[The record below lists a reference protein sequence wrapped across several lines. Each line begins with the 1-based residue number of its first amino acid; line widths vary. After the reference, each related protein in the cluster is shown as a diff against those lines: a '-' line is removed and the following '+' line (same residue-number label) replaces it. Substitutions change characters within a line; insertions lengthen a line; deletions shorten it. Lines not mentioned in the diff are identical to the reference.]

1 MRQAVPLDLP
11 LPKGSSCASGKVLSI
26 SRKAYNRQTPRPL
39 FKKWRTPNGSAS
51 SRPSSA
57 RRRRTRARARGDP
70 SRHSCTPRARLRDRA
85 HRGPDLRLSQE
96 ERHRRDR
103 HGARQ
108 GLRHRRD
115 RGQPSR
121 PHHRHPCRHG
131 RPADERRLRQAL
143 GEHGCRPRPLPRHDG
158 HTTWLLGAA
167 RWLAAHNDFPGRI
180 VLVHQAAEEAGTGA
194 KALVEAGLIEKYGIE
209 EIYGGHTEPNL
220 PKGVIGF
227 KPGPLQ
233 AASDSVYITLRGKG
247 THGGRPHLGVDP
259 IPVAAQIVTALQ
271 TIVSRKV
278 DPIESAVVS
287 ICSINCGNF
296 KANNV
301 VQSELTMSG
310 TVRTFLPEI
319 RDLAEENIRAMVTGI
334 ATANGCTVEL
344 VYDRMIGSVINGEEQ
359 TIAAHEVTKA
369 LLGEDNVRIIRPF
382 MSSEDFSEYL
392 NRIPGAIIRVG
403 IRDEE
408 HQVSLHNQQM
418 DFNDE
423 VLPVAVSVVANM
435 AVRRLEALAAR

>member
-1 MRQAVPLDLP
+1 MALLLQDRLLPGVAELVPELEEIRHDIHAHPELGFETERTVGLICDYHRKSGIVEIDTELVKGCVIAVIE
-11 LPKGSSCASGKVLSI
+11 G
-26 SRKAYNRQTPRPL
+26 
-39 FKKWRTPNGSAS
+39 
-51 SRPSSA
+51 SRPGHTIA
-57 RRRRTRARARGDP
+57 IRADMDALPMNDGCGKPWASTVAGRG
-70 SRHSCTPRARLRDRA
+70 HCC
-85 HRGPDLRLSQE
+85 G
-96 ERHRRDR
+96 
-103 HGARQ
+103 
-108 GLRHRRD
+108 
-115 RGQPSR
+115 
-121 PHHRHPCRHG
+121 
-131 RPADERRLRQAL
+131 
-143 GEHGCRPRPLPRHDG
+143 HDG

-334 ATANGCTVEL
+334 AAANGCTVEL
-344 VYDRMIGSVINGEEQ
+344 VYDRMIGSVSNGEEQ

>member
-1 MRQAVPLDLP
+1 MALLLQDRLLPGVAELVPELEEIRHDIHAHPELGFETERTVGLICDYHRKSGIVEIDTELVKGCVIAVIE
-11 LPKGSSCASGKVLSI
+11 G
-26 SRKAYNRQTPRPL
+26 
-39 FKKWRTPNGSAS
+39 
-51 SRPSSA
+51 SRPGHTIA
-57 RRRRTRARARGDP
+57 IRADMDALPMNDGCGKPWASTVAGRG
-70 SRHSCTPRARLRDRA
+70 HCC
-85 HRGPDLRLSQE
+85 G
-96 ERHRRDR
+96 
-103 HGARQ
+103 
-108 GLRHRRD
+108 
-115 RGQPSR
+115 
-121 PHHRHPCRHG
+121 
-131 RPADERRLRQAL
+131 
-143 GEHGCRPRPLPRHDG
+143 HDG

-194 KALVEAGLIEKYGIE
+194 KALVEAGFIEKYGIE

-334 ATANGCTVEL
+334 AAANGCTVEL

>member
-1 MRQAVPLDLP
+1 MALLLQDRLLPGVAELVPELEEIRHVIHAHPELGFETERTVGLICDYHRKSGIVEIDTELVKGCVIAVIE
-11 LPKGSSCASGKVLSI
+11 G
-26 SRKAYNRQTPRPL
+26 
-39 FKKWRTPNGSAS
+39 
-51 SRPSSA
+51 SRPGHTIA
-57 RRRRTRARARGDP
+57 IRADMDALPMNDGCGKPWASTVAGRG
-70 SRHSCTPRARLRDRA
+70 HCC
-85 HRGPDLRLSQE
+85 G
-96 ERHRRDR
+96 
-103 HGARQ
+103 
-108 GLRHRRD
+108 
-115 RGQPSR
+115 
-121 PHHRHPCRHG
+121 
-131 RPADERRLRQAL
+131 
-143 GEHGCRPRPLPRHDG
+143 HDG

-334 ATANGCTVEL
+334 AAANGCTVEL

>member
-1 MRQAVPLDLP
+1 MALLLQDRLLPGVAELVPELEEIRHDIHAHPELGFETERTVGLICDYHRKNGIVEIDTELVKGCVIAVIE
-11 LPKGSSCASGKVLSI
+11 G
-26 SRKAYNRQTPRPL
+26 
-39 FKKWRTPNGSAS
+39 
-51 SRPSSA
+51 SRPGHTIA
-57 RRRRTRARARGDP
+57 IRADMDALPMNDGCGKPWASTVAGRG
-70 SRHSCTPRARLRDRA
+70 HCC
-85 HRGPDLRLSQE
+85 G
-96 ERHRRDR
+96 
-103 HGARQ
+103 
-108 GLRHRRD
+108 
-115 RGQPSR
+115 
-121 PHHRHPCRHG
+121 
-131 RPADERRLRQAL
+131 
-143 GEHGCRPRPLPRHDG
+143 HDG

-278 DPIESAVVS
+278 NPIESAVVS

>member
-1 MRQAVPLDLP
+1 MALLLQDRLLPGVAELVPELEEIRHDIHAHPELGFETERTVGLICDYHRKSGIVEIDTELVKGCVIAVIE
-11 LPKGSSCASGKVLSI
+11 G
-26 SRKAYNRQTPRPL
+26 
-39 FKKWRTPNGSAS
+39 
-51 SRPSSA
+51 SRPGHTIA
-57 RRRRTRARARGDP
+57 IRADMDALPMNDGCGKPWASTVAGRG
-70 SRHSCTPRARLRDRA
+70 HCC
-85 HRGPDLRLSQE
+85 G
-96 ERHRRDR
+96 
-103 HGARQ
+103 
-108 GLRHRRD
+108 
-115 RGQPSR
+115 
-121 PHHRHPCRHG
+121 
-131 RPADERRLRQAL
+131 
-143 GEHGCRPRPLPRHDG
+143 HDG

-209 EIYGGHTEPNL
+209 EIYGGHAEPNL

-334 ATANGCTVEL
+334 AAANGCTVEL

>member
-1 MRQAVPLDLP
+1 MALLLQDRLLPGVAELVPELEEIRHDIHAHPELGFETERTVGLICDYHRKSGIVEIDTELVKGCVIAVIE
-11 LPKGSSCASGKVLSI
+11 G
-26 SRKAYNRQTPRPL
+26 
-39 FKKWRTPNGSAS
+39 
-51 SRPSSA
+51 SRPGHTIA
-57 RRRRTRARARGDP
+57 IRADMDALPMNDGCGKPWASTVAGRG
-70 SRHSCTPRARLRDRA
+70 HCC
-85 HRGPDLRLSQE
+85 G
-96 ERHRRDR
+96 
-103 HGARQ
+103 
-108 GLRHRRD
+108 
-115 RGQPSR
+115 
-121 PHHRHPCRHG
+121 
-131 RPADERRLRQAL
+131 
-143 GEHGCRPRPLPRHDG
+143 HDG

-209 EIYGGHTEPNL
+209 KIYGGHTEPNL

>member
-1 MRQAVPLDLP
+1 MALLLQDRLLPGVAELVPELEEIRHDIHAHHELGFETERTVGLICDYHRKSGIVEIDTELVKGCVIAVIE
-11 LPKGSSCASGKVLSI
+11 G
-26 SRKAYNRQTPRPL
+26 
-39 FKKWRTPNGSAS
+39 
-51 SRPSSA
+51 SRPGHTIA
-57 RRRRTRARARGDP
+57 IRADMDALPMNDGCGKPWASTVAGRG
-70 SRHSCTPRARLRDRA
+70 HCC
-85 HRGPDLRLSQE
+85 G
-96 ERHRRDR
+96 
-103 HGARQ
+103 
-108 GLRHRRD
+108 
-115 RGQPSR
+115 
-121 PHHRHPCRHG
+121 
-131 RPADERRLRQAL
+131 
-143 GEHGCRPRPLPRHDG
+143 HDG

-334 ATANGCTVEL
+334 AAANGCTVEL

>member
-1 MRQAVPLDLP
+1 MALLLQDRLLPGVAELVPELEEIRHDIHAHPELGFETERTVGLICDYHRKSGIVEIDTELVKGCVIAVIE
-11 LPKGSSCASGKVLSI
+11 G
-26 SRKAYNRQTPRPL
+26 
-39 FKKWRTPNGSAS
+39 
-51 SRPSSA
+51 SRPGHTIA
-57 RRRRTRARARGDP
+57 IRADMDALPMNDGCGKPWASTVAGRG
-70 SRHSCTPRARLRDRA
+70 HCC
-85 HRGPDLRLSQE
+85 G
-96 ERHRRDR
+96 
-103 HGARQ
+103 
-108 GLRHRRD
+108 
-115 RGQPSR
+115 
-121 PHHRHPCRHG
+121 
-131 RPADERRLRQAL
+131 
-143 GEHGCRPRPLPRHDG
+143 HDG

-408 HQVSLHNQQM
+408 HQVSLHNQQL

-423 VLPVAVSVVANM
+423 VLPVAVSVGANM

>member
-1 MRQAVPLDLP
+1 MALLLQDRLLPGVAELVPELEEIRHDIHAHPELGFETERTVGLICDYHRKSGIVEIDTELVKGCVIAVIE
-11 LPKGSSCASGKVLSI
+11 G
-26 SRKAYNRQTPRPL
+26 
-39 FKKWRTPNGSAS
+39 
-51 SRPSSA
+51 SRPGHTIA
-57 RRRRTRARARGDP
+57 IRADMDALPMNDGCGKPWASTVAGRG
-70 SRHSCTPRARLRDRA
+70 HCC
-85 HRGPDLRLSQE
+85 G
-96 ERHRRDR
+96 
-103 HGARQ
+103 
-108 GLRHRRD
+108 
-115 RGQPSR
+115 
-121 PHHRHPCRHG
+121 
-131 RPADERRLRQAL
+131 
-143 GEHGCRPRPLPRHDG
+143 HDG

-259 IPVAAQIVTALQ
+259 ISVAAQIVTALQ

-334 ATANGCTVEL
+334 AAANGCTVEL

>member
-1 MRQAVPLDLP
+1 MALLLQDRLLPGVAELVPELEEIRHDIHAHPELGFETERTVGLICDYHRKSGIVEIDTELVKGCVIAVIE
-11 LPKGSSCASGKVLSI
+11 G
-26 SRKAYNRQTPRPL
+26 
-39 FKKWRTPNGSAS
+39 
-51 SRPSSA
+51 SRPGHTIA
-57 RRRRTRARARGDP
+57 IRADMDALPMNDGCGKPWASTVAGRG
-70 SRHSCTPRARLRDRA
+70 HCCC
-85 HRGPDLRLSQE
+85 HV
-96 ERHRRDR
+96 
-103 HGARQ
+103 
-108 GLRHRRD
+108 
-115 RGQPSR
+115 
-121 PHHRHPCRHG
+121 
-131 RPADERRLRQAL
+131 
-143 GEHGCRPRPLPRHDG
+143 G

-167 RWLAAHNDFPGRI
+167 RWLAAHCDFPGRI

-334 ATANGCTVEL
+334 AAANGCTVEL

>member
-1 MRQAVPLDLP
+1 MALLLQDRLLPGVAELVPELEEIRHDIHAHPELGFETERTVGLICDYHRKSGIVEIDTELVKGCVIAVIE
-11 LPKGSSCASGKVLSI
+11 G
-26 SRKAYNRQTPRPL
+26 
-39 FKKWRTPNGSAS
+39 
-51 SRPSSA
+51 SRPGHTIA
-57 RRRRTRARARGDP
+57 IRADMDALPMNDGCGKPWASTVAGRG
-70 SRHSCTPRARLRDRA
+70 HCC
-85 HRGPDLRLSQE
+85 G
-96 ERHRRDR
+96 
-103 HGARQ
+103 
-108 GLRHRRD
+108 
-115 RGQPSR
+115 
-121 PHHRHPCRHG
+121 
-131 RPADERRLRQAL
+131 
-143 GEHGCRPRPLPRHDG
+143 HDG

-209 EIYGGHTEPNL
+209 EIYGDHTEPNL

-334 ATANGCTVEL
+334 AAANGCTVEL

>member
-1 MRQAVPLDLP
+1 MALLLQDRLLPGVAELVPELEEIRHDIHAHPELGFETERTVGLICDYHRKSGIVEIDTELVKGCVIAVIE
-11 LPKGSSCASGKVLSI
+11 G
-26 SRKAYNRQTPRPL
+26 
-39 FKKWRTPNGSAS
+39 
-51 SRPSSA
+51 SRPGHTIA
-57 RRRRTRARARGDP
+57 IRADMDALPMNDGCGKPWASTVAGRG
-70 SRHSCTPRARLRDRA
+70 HCC
-85 HRGPDLRLSQE
+85 G
-96 ERHRRDR
+96 
-103 HGARQ
+103 
-108 GLRHRRD
+108 
-115 RGQPSR
+115 
-121 PHHRHPCRHG
+121 
-131 RPADERRLRQAL
+131 
-143 GEHGCRPRPLPRHDG
+143 HDG

-209 EIYGGHTEPNL
+209 EIYGGHAEPNL

-233 AASDSVYITLRGKG
+233 AASDSVYITLRGTG

-334 ATANGCTVEL
+334 AAANGCTVEL

>member
-1 MRQAVPLDLP
+1 MALLLQDRLLPGVVELVPELEEIRHDIHAHPELGFETERTVGLICDYHRKSGIVEIDTELVKGCVIAVIE
-11 LPKGSSCASGKVLSI
+11 G
-26 SRKAYNRQTPRPL
+26 
-39 FKKWRTPNGSAS
+39 
-51 SRPSSA
+51 SRPGHTIA
-57 RRRRTRARARGDP
+57 IRADMDALPMNDGCGKPWASTVAGRG
-70 SRHSCTPRARLRDRA
+70 HCC
-85 HRGPDLRLSQE
+85 G
-96 ERHRRDR
+96 
-103 HGARQ
+103 
-108 GLRHRRD
+108 
-115 RGQPSR
+115 
-121 PHHRHPCRHG
+121 
-131 RPADERRLRQAL
+131 
-143 GEHGCRPRPLPRHDG
+143 HDG

-408 HQVSLHNQQM
+408 HQVSLHNQQR

>member
-1 MRQAVPLDLP
+1 MALLLQDRLLPGVAELVPELEEIRHDIHAHPEFGFETERTVGLICDYHRKSGIVEIDTELVKGCVIAVIE
-11 LPKGSSCASGKVLSI
+11 G
-26 SRKAYNRQTPRPL
+26 
-39 FKKWRTPNGSAS
+39 
-51 SRPSSA
+51 SRPGHTIA
-57 RRRRTRARARGDP
+57 IRADMDALPMNDGCGKPWASTVAGRG
-70 SRHSCTPRARLRDRA
+70 HCC
-85 HRGPDLRLSQE
+85 G
-96 ERHRRDR
+96 
-103 HGARQ
+103 
-108 GLRHRRD
+108 
-115 RGQPSR
+115 
-121 PHHRHPCRHG
+121 
-131 RPADERRLRQAL
+131 
-143 GEHGCRPRPLPRHDG
+143 HDG

>member
-1 MRQAVPLDLP
+1 MALLLQDRLLPGVAELVPELEEIRHDIHAHPELGFETERTVGLICDYHRKSGIVEIDTELVKGCVIAVIE
-11 LPKGSSCASGKVLSI
+11 G
-26 SRKAYNRQTPRPL
+26 
-39 FKKWRTPNGSAS
+39 
-51 SRPSSA
+51 SRPGHTIA
-57 RRRRTRARARGDP
+57 IRADMDALPMNDGCGKPWASTVAGRG
-70 SRHSCTPRARLRDRA
+70 HCC
-85 HRGPDLRLSQE
+85 G
-96 ERHRRDR
+96 
-103 HGARQ
+103 
-108 GLRHRRD
+108 
-115 RGQPSR
+115 
-121 PHHRHPCRHG
+121 
-131 RPADERRLRQAL
+131 
-143 GEHGCRPRPLPRHDG
+143 HDG

-220 PKGVIGF
+220 LKGVIGF

-247 THGGRPHLGVDP
+247 THGGRPHLGVDL

-334 ATANGCTVEL
+334 AAANGCTVEL

>member
-1 MRQAVPLDLP
+1 MALLLQDRLLPGVAELVPELEEIRHDIHAHPELGFETERTVGLICDYHRKSGIVEIDTELVKGCVIAVIE
-11 LPKGSSCASGKVLSI
+11 G
-26 SRKAYNRQTPRPL
+26 
-39 FKKWRTPNGSAS
+39 
-51 SRPSSA
+51 SRPGHTIA
-57 RRRRTRARARGDP
+57 IRADMDALPMNDGCGKPWASTVAGRG
-70 SRHSCTPRARLRDRA
+70 HCC
-85 HRGPDLRLSQE
+85 G
-96 ERHRRDR
+96 
-103 HGARQ
+103 
-108 GLRHRRD
+108 
-115 RGQPSR
+115 
-121 PHHRHPCRHG
+121 
-131 RPADERRLRQAL
+131 
-143 GEHGCRPRPLPRHDG
+143 HDG

-209 EIYGGHTEPNL
+209 EIYGGHAEPNL

-278 DPIESAVVS
+278 DPIESTVVS

-334 ATANGCTVEL
+334 AAANGCTVEL

>member
-1 MRQAVPLDLP
+1 MALLLQDRLLPGVAELVPELEEIRHDIHAHPELGFETERTVGLICDYHMKSGIVEIDTELVKGCVIAVIE
-11 LPKGSSCASGKVLSI
+11 G
-26 SRKAYNRQTPRPL
+26 
-39 FKKWRTPNGSAS
+39 
-51 SRPSSA
+51 SRPGHTIA
-57 RRRRTRARARGDP
+57 IRADMDALPMNDGCGKPWASTVAGRG
-70 SRHSCTPRARLRDRA
+70 HCC
-85 HRGPDLRLSQE
+85 G
-96 ERHRRDR
+96 
-103 HGARQ
+103 
-108 GLRHRRD
+108 
-115 RGQPSR
+115 
-121 PHHRHPCRHG
+121 
-131 RPADERRLRQAL
+131 
-143 GEHGCRPRPLPRHDG
+143 HDG

-209 EIYGGHTEPNL
+209 EIYGGNTEPNL

-334 ATANGCTVEL
+334 AAANGCTVEL

>member
-1 MRQAVPLDLP
+1 MALLLQDRLLPGVAELVPELEEIRHDIHAHPELGFETERTVGLICDYHRKSGIVEIDTELVKGCVIAVIE
-11 LPKGSSCASGKVLSI
+11 G
-26 SRKAYNRQTPRPL
+26 
-39 FKKWRTPNGSAS
+39 
-51 SRPSSA
+51 SRPGHTIA
-57 RRRRTRARARGDP
+57 IRADMDALPMNDGCCKPWASTVAGRG
-70 SRHSCTPRARLRDRA
+70 HCC
-85 HRGPDLRLSQE
+85 G
-96 ERHRRDR
+96 
-103 HGARQ
+103 
-108 GLRHRRD
+108 
-115 RGQPSR
+115 
-121 PHHRHPCRHG
+121 
-131 RPADERRLRQAL
+131 
-143 GEHGCRPRPLPRHDG
+143 HDG

-392 NRIPGAIIRVG
+392 NRIPGAITRVG

>member
-1 MRQAVPLDLP
+1 MALLLQDRLLPGVAELVPELEEIRHDIHAHPELGFETERTVGLICDYHRKSGIVEIDTELVKGCVIAVIE
-11 LPKGSSCASGKVLSI
+11 G
-26 SRKAYNRQTPRPL
+26 
-39 FKKWRTPNGSAS
+39 
-51 SRPSSA
+51 SRPGHTIA
-57 RRRRTRARARGDP
+57 IRADMDALPMNDGCGKPWASTVAGRG
-70 SRHSCTPRARLRDRA
+70 HCC
-85 HRGPDLRLSQE
+85 G
-96 ERHRRDR
+96 
-103 HGARQ
+103 
-108 GLRHRRD
+108 
-115 RGQPSR
+115 
-121 PHHRHPCRHG
+121 
-131 RPADERRLRQAL
+131 
-143 GEHGCRPRPLPRHDG
+143 HDG

-278 DPIESAVVS
+278 DPIESVVVS

-334 ATANGCTVEL
+334 AAANGCTVEL

>member
-1 MRQAVPLDLP
+1 MALLLQDRLLPGVAELVPELEEIRHDIHAHPELGFETERTVGLICDYHRKSGIVEIDTELVKGCVIAVIE
-11 LPKGSSCASGKVLSI
+11 G
-26 SRKAYNRQTPRPL
+26 
-39 FKKWRTPNGSAS
+39 
-51 SRPSSA
+51 SRPGHTIA
-57 RRRRTRARARGDP
+57 IRADMDALPMNDGCGKPWASTVAGRG
-70 SRHSCTPRARLRDRA
+70 HCC
-85 HRGPDLRLSQE
+85 G
-96 ERHRRDR
+96 
-103 HGARQ
+103 
-108 GLRHRRD
+108 
-115 RGQPSR
+115 
-121 PHHRHPCRHG
+121 
-131 RPADERRLRQAL
+131 
-143 GEHGCRPRPLPRHDG
+143 HDG

-247 THGGRPHLGVDP
+247 THGGRPHLGVDL

-334 ATANGCTVEL
+334 AAANGCTVEL

>member
-1 MRQAVPLDLP
+1 MALLLQDRLLPGVAELVPELEEIRHDIHAHPELGFETERTVGLICDYHRKSGIVEIDTELVKGCVIAVIE
-11 LPKGSSCASGKVLSI
+11 G
-26 SRKAYNRQTPRPL
+26 
-39 FKKWRTPNGSAS
+39 
-51 SRPSSA
+51 SRPGHTIA
-57 RRRRTRARARGDP
+57 IRADMDALPMNDGCGKP
-70 SRHSCTPRARLRDRA
+70 WASTVA
-85 HRGPDLRLSQE
+85 
-96 ERHRRDR
+96 
-103 HGARQ
+103 
-108 GLRHRRD
+108 
-115 RGQPSR
+115 
-121 PHHRHPCRHG
+121 G
-131 RPADERRLRQAL
+131 RSHCC
-143 GEHGCRPRPLPRHDG
+143 GHDG

-209 EIYGGHTEPNL
+209 EIYGGHAEPNL

-334 ATANGCTVEL
+334 AAANGCTVEL

>member
-1 MRQAVPLDLP
+1 MALLLQDRLLPGVAELVPELEEIRHDIHAHPELGFETERTVGLICDYHRKSGIVEIDTELVKGCVIAVIE
-11 LPKGSSCASGKVLSI
+11 G
-26 SRKAYNRQTPRPL
+26 
-39 FKKWRTPNGSAS
+39 
-51 SRPSSA
+51 SRPGHTIA
-57 RRRRTRARARGDP
+57 IRADMDALPMNDGCGKPWASTVAGRG
-70 SRHSCTPRARLRDRA
+70 HCC
-85 HRGPDLRLSQE
+85 G
-96 ERHRRDR
+96 
-103 HGARQ
+103 
-108 GLRHRRD
+108 
-115 RGQPSR
+115 
-121 PHHRHPCRHG
+121 
-131 RPADERRLRQAL
+131 
-143 GEHGCRPRPLPRHDG
+143 HDG

-180 VLVHQAAEEAGTGA
+180 VLVPQAAEEAGTGA

-209 EIYGGHTEPNL
+209 EIYGDHTEPNL

-334 ATANGCTVEL
+334 AAANGCTVEL